1 MITRK
6 HSSSLRVLHAQI
18 WHSLPQNI
26 KSSDSIFKLEDL
38 EKGVMGTIAFL
49 GRLILSCILLKN
61 DQTYFDNL
69 KS

>member
-18 WHSLPQNI
+18 WHLLPQNI

-38 EKGVMGTIAFL
+38 EKGCYGYNCFFGQINPFMHIVEKRPNIF
-49 GRLILSCILLKN
+49 
-61 DQTYFDNL
+61 
-69 KS
+69 